1 MARFGPDTATCEVF
15 TKREGVLAAVGHDL
29 KLRPERFEIEADAT
43 SVRARFDP
51 SSLRVAA
58 AIRAGREDPSAVSER
73 DRRDI
78 ERSCAREVL
87 EAHHFPEITF
97 ASTGIEGTILY
108 SPSKKQDQAW
118 EVAAFLGEPE
128 QAKLFMYERG
138 SGPILKSL
146 LDDKILK
153 ENRFYK
159 AALDSQPG
167 WGSFPDWHP
176 NWPKMGDRW
185 GPEIQRL
192 VKGEINAERFCKT
205 MADILR
211 KG

>member
-58 AIRAGREDPSAVSER
+58 AMRAGREDPSAVSER

-87 EAHHFPEITF
+87 EATRFPEITF
-97 ASTGIEGTILY
+97 ASSEVQSGSIRGTLSLHGRELSGDFAVKRVADRAVAEVEIDVRRFGIRPFTAMLGALRV
-108 SPSKKQDQAW
+108 SPMVRVVVTTPW
-118 EVAAFLGEPE
+118 
-128 QAKLFMYERG
+128 
-138 SGPILKSL
+138 
-146 LDDKILK
+146 
-153 ENRFYK
+153 
-159 AALDSQPG
+159 
-167 WGSFPDWHP
+167 PD
-176 NWPKMGDRW
+176 
-185 GPEIQRL
+185 
-192 VKGEINAERFCKT
+192 V
-205 MADILR
+205 
-211 KG
+211 

>member
-58 AIRAGREDPSAVSER
+58 AMRAGREDPSAVSER

-87 EAHHFPEITF
+87 EAHRFPEITF
-97 ASTGIEGTILY
+97 ASSEVQRDSVRGTL
-108 SPSKKQDQAW
+108 SLHGRELSGDFAVKR
-118 EVAAFLGEPE
+118 VADPTHSTSTPVASGSSVPVWP
-128 QAKLFMYERG
+128 MRVPRG
-138 SGPILKSL
+138 
-146 LDDKILK
+146 
-153 ENRFYK
+153 NQRW
-159 AALDSQPG
+159 AALTASREVIPAG
-167 WGSFPDWHP
+167 LSITRSP
-176 NWPKMGDRW
+176 
-185 GPEIQRL
+185 
-192 VKGEINAERFCKT
+192 
-205 MADILR
+205 
-211 KG
+211 